1 VDGWKRMLWTL
12 GLVFFVT
19 LAQTFINAGGDIFN
33 VDLLTAET
41 ALNAAVGAVLA
52 LLINMA
58 APWIKQYGWTGT
70 PKE

>member
-1 VDGWKRMLWTL
+1 MDGWRRMLWTI

-19 LAQTFINAGGDIFN
+19 MAQAFIDAGGDIFN
-33 VDLLTAET
+33 VDMLTVET
-41 ALNAAVGAVLA
+41 AINAAIAAVLA
-52 LLINMA
+52 LVINAA